1 MFAKGKKDSAILI
14 PKKHYF
20 TQHTNGDE
28 ITNDGLASDKAWN
41 LVEWAG
47 GFRQF
52 DPEDG
57 AKPAMD
63 TEFKV
68 LYDDKN
74 LYLLVR
80 AHDKEP
86 HKIDKRLSRRDN
98 FPGDWVEVNIDSYH
112 DKRTAFSFNL
122 SASGVK
128 GDEFVSNDGSDWDSS
143 WDPIWYGKSSIDEY
157 GWIAEMRIPLSQLR
171 FANKPEHVWG
181 LQVLRR
187 NFREQERSSW
197 QYKPQSAPGWVQR
210 FGELRGLKGIK
221 PQKQLEIMPYVVAK
235 AERYP
240 GEKDNPYASGSDESL
255 SFGVDGKVGIT
266 SDITLDFTINPDFGQ
281 VEADPSQVNLSAFEL
296 FFRERRP
303 FFIEGSNIYNFPL
316 TEAIAGGRYNVD
328 NLFYSRRIG
337 RSPSYY
343 PDTEDGEFVDMP
355 QNTTILGAL
364 KLTGKNKNGQNWG
377 VMESVTQKEYAKVH
391 DGTDE
396 RRVEAVPLT
405 NYLVGSCTKKV

>member
-1 MFAKGKKDSAILI
+1 
-14 PKKHYF
+14 
-20 TQHTNGDE
+20 
-28 ITNDGLASDKAWN
+28 
-41 LVEWAG
+41 
-47 GFRQF
+47 
-52 DPEDG
+52 
-57 AKPAMD
+57 
-63 TEFKV
+63 
-68 LYDDKN
+68 
-74 LYLLVR
+74 
-80 AHDKEP
+80 
-86 HKIDKRLSRRDN
+86 
-98 FPGDWVEVNIDSYH
+98 
-112 DKRTAFSFNL
+112 
-122 SASGVK
+122 
-128 GDEFVSNDGSDWDSS
+128 
-143 WDPIWYGKSSIDEY
+143 
-157 GWIAEMRIPLSQLR
+157 MRIPLSQLR

-281 VEADPSQVNLSAFEL
+281 VEADQSRVNLSAFEL